1 MVCNFFTANQAKLFI
16 NSVINNTTIPDTC
29 FALAFPQDSFS
40 EWADYRS
47 FGLRSAMAY
56 IFVFDLTCYESFTHI
71 KALRD
76 QVSFAM
82 FKKYTTTENGLT
94 ILH

>member
-1 MVCNFFTANQAKLFI
+1 MADNQAKLYI
-16 NSVINNTTIPDTC
+16 NSAISNTLLPDIC
-29 FALAFPQDSFS
+29 YVLAFPQDSFS

-47 FGLRSAMAY
+47 YGLRSAMAY

-76 QVSFAM
+76 QVSLG
-82 FKKYTTTENGLT
+82 KSKRYTTTENRLT
-94 ILH
+94 ILF